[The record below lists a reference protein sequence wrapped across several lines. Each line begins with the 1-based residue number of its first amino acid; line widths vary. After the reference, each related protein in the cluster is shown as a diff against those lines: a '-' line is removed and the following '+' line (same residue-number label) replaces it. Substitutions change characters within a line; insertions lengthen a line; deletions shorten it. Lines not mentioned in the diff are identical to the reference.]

1 MMTASGGRV
10 DRRHARGEAERE
22 AADDQQDRIRDVQR
36 VGEQEQPQSRDQE
49 QEELKLFVCAE
60 RGHRWI

>member
-1 MMTASGGRV
+1 
-10 DRRHARGEAERE
+10 
-22 AADDQQDRIRDVQR
+22 VQR
-36 VGEQEQPQSRDQE
+36 VAEQEQPQSRNQE